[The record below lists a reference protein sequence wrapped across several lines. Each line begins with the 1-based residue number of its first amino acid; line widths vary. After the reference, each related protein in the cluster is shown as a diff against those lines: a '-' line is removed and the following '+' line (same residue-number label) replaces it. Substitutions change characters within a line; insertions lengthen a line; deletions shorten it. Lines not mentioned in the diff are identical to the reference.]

1 MNAETITQLIPALQ
15 GNTTVIGII
24 VIAVALILCFFGYKL
39 LRLGVTIM
47 GFAGGASIGAWL
59 AGKMGANQ
67 AVTIILILV
76 LGIALAILSFMIYKV
91 GVFLMIF
98 FMILAIGAVVIMA
111 TGSNTYSWII
121 TLIVAVL
128 VGILGVVLIRPV
140 TILVDGLNGGLT
152 AVATLFSLIGLTGST
167 ESMIAIIAGFVLGIV
182 GIVVQ
187 FKTTKERARDRR
199 R

>member
-47 GFAGGASIGAWL
+47 GFAGGASNGAWL